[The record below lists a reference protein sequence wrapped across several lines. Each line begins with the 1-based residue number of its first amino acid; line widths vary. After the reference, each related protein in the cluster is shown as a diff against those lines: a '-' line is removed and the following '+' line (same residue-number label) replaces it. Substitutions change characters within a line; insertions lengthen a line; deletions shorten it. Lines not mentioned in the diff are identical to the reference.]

1 LFLSTKLGNNWWGV
15 CTAILSFLNSRQ
27 LDEQINVTNVA
38 LIPKVKK
45 PTLVLEFQPINL
57 CNVIY
62 KLISNVLANRL
73 IEVLPHIITAN
84 QSAFIPGRLIFYNI
98 LAAYETLHSMQT
110 KLWGKVGYMGFKL
123 DMSKAYDRVE
133 WDFLEVVMRR
143 HGFSS
148 K

>member
-1 LFLSTKLGNNWWGV
+1 MFLSTKLGNNWWGV
-15 CTAILSFLNSRQ
+15 CTAILSLLNSRQ

-45 PTLVLEFQPINL
+45 PTLVLEFQPISQ

-62 KLISNVLANRL
+62 KLISKVLANRL
-73 IEVLPHIITAN
+73 IEVLPHIISAN
-84 QSAFIPGRLIFYNI
+84 QKAFIPKKIIFYNI

-110 KLWGKVGYMGFKL
+110 KLWGKFGYMRLKF

-133 WDFLEVVMRR
+133 
-143 HGFSS
+143 
-148 K
+148 

>member
-1 LFLSTKLGNNWWGV
+1 
-15 CTAILSFLNSRQ
+15 LNSRQ

-123 DMSKAYDRVE
+123 DMSKAYDYDLY
-133 WDFLEVVMRR
+133 WFLLLAK
-143 HGFSS
+143 FC
-148 K
+148 

>member
-1 LFLSTKLGNNWWGV
+1 LGNNWWGV

>member
-1 LFLSTKLGNNWWGV
+1 
-15 CTAILSFLNSRQ
+15 LNSRQ

>member
-1 LFLSTKLGNNWWGV
+1 LGNNWWGV

-133 WDFLEVVMRR
+133 WDCLEVVMRR

>member
-1 LFLSTKLGNNWWGV
+1 LGNNWWGV

-38 LIPKVKK
+38 LIPKVRK